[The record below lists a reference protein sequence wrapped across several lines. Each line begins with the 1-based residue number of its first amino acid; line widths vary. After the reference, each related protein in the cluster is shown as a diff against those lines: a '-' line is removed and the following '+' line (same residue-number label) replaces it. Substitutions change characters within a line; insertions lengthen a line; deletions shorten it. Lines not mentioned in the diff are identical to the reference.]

1 MSFIDSPV
9 GVGLGRTNDAS
20 SRLDADGSGSAPNSP
35 RAVPVTTPPNSPRV
49 VLTPGPHSPLPRAE
63 SPSRE
68 LARLLPG
75 PNAQRSPSPSRS
87 NYVDPNSGNAMG
99 DGKSK
104 KKVKKKKQA
113 KDGKGKGKGGKPKG
127 GKPKGGKNNNKG
139 RGGGS
144 PSG

>member
-1 MSFIDSPV
+1 MSSLVFF
-9 GVGLGRTNDAS
+9 R
-20 SRLDADGSGSAPNSP
+20 
-35 RAVPVTTPPNSPRV
+35 
-49 VLTPGPHSPLPRAE
+49 VLTHSG
-63 SPSRE
+63 
-68 LARLLPG
+68 ARL
-75 PNAQRSPSPSRS
+75 RR
-87 NYVDPNSGNAMG
+87 DPTTSILTRATP
-99 DGKSK
+99 GKSK

>member
-1 MSFIDSPV
+1 MH
-9 GVGLGRTNDAS
+9 
-20 SRLDADGSGSAPNSP
+20 SG
-35 RAVPVTTPPNSPRV
+35 
-49 VLTPGPHSPLPRAE
+49 
-63 SPSRE
+63 
-68 LARLLPG
+68 ARLRRDPTTSILTR
-75 PNAQRSPSPSRS
+75 NAR
-87 NYVDPNSGNAMG
+87 G
-99 DGKSK
+99 DRKSK